1 VTTQCEQGEEVLG
14 VENDTEVTP
23 LRGNGINEKDLQRT
37 EVSTVERRTPALI
50 IAFLAALVAITVPAL
65 TLAKYLIPVRPLAKH
80 LIVSSDEE
88 TARRFQEEM
97 GAILSDPD
105 GVDILCADVHMG
117 VFGTW
122 YKFNCAPETVAAPKI
137 DEDLTRSPAA
147 EAYVPA
153 WHFRT
158 RLLSYQFVYMIE
170 SGDPDR
176 LSRSPFSDM
185 MVYKHIRL
193 HNEGN
198 LRGLAAQ
205 GLNVTVVFVNVTC
218 EGMNTYMERTGN
230 PIHLGDCKA
239 SDAGRIESF
248 QEKFY
253 RRVAISQGRLDL
265 AYSCIDIEAGLS
277 ITDQAMRA
285 MIAGASTPLFVRAR
299 GEPLSTEEEFSEQL
313 DILKQLLR
321 TSPSAHFSDAWDIVN
336 TRFPRFQVGI
346 LGLSGAGKSTTLRWL
361 SYYGGVKKPWRS
373 TFGVAAGGSRS
384 FTRQLHRR
392 GIAND
397 HKQAPFVMFD
407 TMGLERDILSKVLDL
422 KEGAIT
428 ALVEGR
434 VKQNCE
440 MQWDRGPIGWMSRS
454 SACPGCCTPW
464 KEKPNPQ
471 NALDAVLF
479 VTRFYRTDSD
489 DFMQLKDFIGELR
502 AVLQNLRKELV
513 IAVTHMDGCP
523 KEISTN
529 GCIRL
534 YERDLGLGAGNV
546 LALDATK
553 RMPAYTGKP
562 WPGLDG
568 ALPQERAATDDV
580 YLEPDS
586 MVELVEKLQSA
597 CLKSYENELNLEQDQ
612 AARAEAEAPSM
623 FGLYGSTMF
632 GLVCLFLF
640 AWHARQ
646 EATAKCQR
654 QESLAAQQAVAA
666 MHQHQVILAAQ
677 QAAAAVPGDQQRW
690 ITLAENVA
698 TERDLQ
704 AFFHRRQT
712 EARRGAPEL
721 KIDSMLKVM
730 NRTKLT
736 RFVSAGHCD
745 VNPLTALT
753 RRGDTLLFHG
763 CPESAVANIQAE
775 GLSIRFAGNG
785 MLGVGLYGAPDPRKS
800 EAYCRN
806 SQNGK
811 FMFVCRY
818 NLSAARNAGPQTT
831 HRNTVFNEYC
841 VNDERHVVAL
851 WLIKL
856 K

>member
-1 VTTQCEQGEEVLG
+1 VTTQCKQGDDVLG
-14 VENDTEVTP
+14 VESDTEVTP
-23 LRGNGINEKDLQRT
+23 LRGNSINEEDLQRT
-37 EVSTVERRTPALI
+37 KTHTVERR
-50 IAFLAALVAITVPAL
+50 IAFLAAFVAIVVVPAL
-65 TLAKYLIPVRPLAKH
+65 TLAKCLIPVRPLAKH

-88 TARRFQEEM
+88 TARSFQEEM
-97 GAILSDPD
+97 GTILSDSD

-137 DEDLTRSPAA
+137 VEDSTRSPAP

-198 LRGLAAQ
+198 LRSLAAQ

-248 QEKFY
+248 QERFY

-285 MIAGASTPLFVRAR
+285 MITGASTPLFVRAR

-313 DILKQLLR
+313 DTLKQLLR
-321 TSPSAHFSDAWDIVN
+321 TSPSAHFSNAWDIVN

-373 TFGVAAGGSRS
+373 TFGVATGGSRS

-392 GIAND
+392 GIADD
-397 HKQAPFVMFD
+397 HRQAPFVMFD

-489 DFMQLKDFIGELR
+489 DFMQLKDFIEELR
-502 AVLQNLRKELV
+502 AVLQSLRKELV

-523 KEISTN
+523 KEMSTN

-534 YERDLGLGAGNV
+534 YERDLGLGAGNI

-553 RMPAYTGKP
+553 RMPAYTGKA

-586 MVELVEKLQSA
+586 MVKLVEKLQSA

-612 AARAEAEAPSM
+612 AAAAEPAAPST
-623 FGLYGSTMF
+623 FGLYRSTIF
-632 GLVCLFLF
+632 GLVCLFFYWILQKSKRKLLN
-640 AWHARQ
+640 AI
-646 EATAKCQR
+646 AKLLNAVDAFR
-654 QESLAAQQAVAA
+654 ALLRWISLAK
-666 MHQHQVILAAQ
+666 
-677 QAAAAVPGDQQRW
+677 
-690 ITLAENVA
+690 NVA

-712 EARRGAPEL
+712 EAPRGAPKL
-721 KIDSMLKVM
+721 KIDSMLRVM

-753 RRGDTLLFHG
+753 RKGDTLLFHG

-775 GLSIRFAGNG
+775 GLSTSFAGDG
-785 MLGVGLYGAPDPRKS
+785 MLGVGLYGALDPRKS
-800 EAYCRN
+800 ETYCRN

-818 NLSAARNAGPQTT
+818 NLSAARHAGPQTT
-831 HRNTVFNEYC
+831 HRNTVFNEFC
-841 VNDERHVVAL
+841 VDDERHVVAL